1 MELGSTPFKGLFD
14 KPKTSRY
21 AKFDKEEKK
30 LNSGVDDSMVKLFP
44 GRRRNSR
51 SLKLPSGLGI
61 KPENEFSP
69 RSKPVSFEALE
80 IELGIVPLSLLDER

>member
-1 MELGSTPFKGLFD
+1 MELGRTPFNGVSD
-14 KPKTSRY
+14 KSKTSRY

-30 LNSGVDDSMVKLFP
+30 LNSGVDDSMVKLFSAMLS
-44 GRRRNSR
+44 RSR
-51 SLKLPSGLGI
+51 SLKLPRDLGI